1 MLFDYPR
8 SAAFGRVLPK
18 SKIYEHAKPGK
29 AVKEL
34 FVRQIEQIVWSYKL
48 APQTVNIDATPS
60 VPEIQVFSVALK
72 DGELG
77 HEVLRCI
84 DQAISFPI
92 FFELF
97 FDGKVKPVAAFKRQN
112 ASDASKLVV
121 SDYFEGKWYSG
132 ETIRS
137 PLPVVFDLEV
147 LYGRLLQPLLPF
159 PARQGE
165 NLQAHV
171 ERMDLVRL
179 VQRELQRC
187 ETNLGKEKQFN
198 LKIAL
203 NAELRKTKEKLE
215 GLIG

>member
-84 DQAISFPI
+84 DQAIPFPI
-92 FFELF
+92 FFELL

-112 ASDASKLVV
+112 TSDASKLVV

-137 PLPVVFDLEV
+137 LLPVVFDLEV

-165 NLQAHV
+165 NVQAQV
-171 ERMDLVRL
+171 ERMELVRL